1 MTLACQP
8 LVVDEVDLDAVM
20 SDKGQGYGTQA
31 PLEPQVSSARS
42 SKSRKLVKGVQ
53 LPVASTQS
61 DGITWSPVRK
71 DVRSVK

>member
-1 MTLACQP
+1 MVLTCQP
-8 LVVDEVDLDAVM
+8 LVADEVDLGAM
-20 SDKGQGYGTQA
+20 SDKGDGDGTQGS
-31 PLEPQVSSARS
+31 LELQVSSAHS